1 VCPSGILRCPHTP
14 ASHWQSQ
21 MSGPPLVFSNRPVL
35 TWDRWGKDKSVQRPI
50 IAIIG
55 RPNVGKSRLFNR
67 LLGKRVAIV
76 EDEPGVTRDRNYAP
90 CNYLGRA
97 FTVVDTGGLDPSI
110 RGGIMAQMRDQTK
123 QAMEEADLLLFVMD
137 GKEGITPID
146 QEIVELLR
154 HTSKTVFYLVN
165 KVDDL
170 KSEKRVYDFYPLGVD
185 PLYPISAEHGHGVA
199 ELLEEVVKALPLS
212 DQPADASNAL
222 PKIAVVGRPNVGK
235 STLVN
240 AILGEDRLLTS
251 EIPGTTRDPIDT
263 LVEYN
268 DKKYILIDTAGIRKR
283 GRIEWG
289 VEHYSVGRALEA
301 LERCDVALLLMDG
314 QEGVVEQDTK
324 ISGQILKSGKG
335 CILLINKWDLR
346 EKEPQATEKFC
357 TELERRFPFLS
368 YAPSLFLSALTDK
381 KIPQIFSSIDRVMTA
396 YTQRI
401 TTGDLNRF
409 FEAVMKNHPPPT
421 YRGRL
426 VKLYYFT
433 QAGTRPPVFVTFSN
447 YPAGIT
453 TSYLRYLENQLRATF
468 GFVGVPIKIRVRK
481 KR

>member
-1 VCPSGILRCPHTP
+1 
-14 ASHWQSQ
+14 
-21 MSGPPLVFSNRPVL
+21 
-35 TWDRWGKDKSVQRPI
+35 VQHPI

-76 EDEPGVTRDRNYAP
+76 EDEPGVTRDRNYAL
-90 CNYLGRA
+90 CDYLGNT

-110 RGGIMAQMRDQTK
+110 RGGIMAQVRDQTK
-123 QAMEEADLLLFVMD
+123 RAMEEADLLLFVMD

-146 QEIVELLR
+146 QEILELLR
-154 HTSKTVFYLVN
+154 HTPKTVFYVVN
-165 KVDDL
+165 KIDGP
-170 KSEKRVYDFYPLGVD
+170 KSEKKVLDFYQLGVD
-185 PLYPISAEHGHGVA
+185 PLYPVSAEHGYGVA
-199 ELLEEVVKALPLS
+199 ELLEQVVKAVPS
-212 DQPADASNAL
+212 PDQTAESLKDL

-263 LVEYN
+263 LVEYEG
-268 DKKYILIDTAGIRKR
+268 KKYVFIDTAGIRRR
-283 GRIEWG
+283 GRIDRG
-289 VEHYSVGRALEA
+289 VEYYSVDRALET
-301 LERCDVALLLMDG
+301 LKRCDLALLMLDG
-314 QEGVVEQDTK
+314 QEGAVEQDTK
-324 ISGQILKSGKG
+324 IVGQILKLGKG

-346 EKEPQATEKFC
+346 ENEPQAMEHVR
-357 TELERRFPFLS
+357 TELARRFPFLS
-368 YAPSLFLSALTDK
+368 YAPSLFLAAITGQK
-381 KIPQIFSSIDRVMTA
+381 MPQIFSIIDQVMTA

-409 FEAVMKNHPPPT
+409 FEAIVKSHHPPA
-421 YRGRL
+421 YSGHR

-433 QAGTRPPVFVTFSN
+433 QAGTRPPVFVAFCN

-453 TSYLRYLENQLRATF
+453 ASYLRYLENQLRATF
-468 GFVGVPIKIRVRK
+468 GFIGVPIKILIRK